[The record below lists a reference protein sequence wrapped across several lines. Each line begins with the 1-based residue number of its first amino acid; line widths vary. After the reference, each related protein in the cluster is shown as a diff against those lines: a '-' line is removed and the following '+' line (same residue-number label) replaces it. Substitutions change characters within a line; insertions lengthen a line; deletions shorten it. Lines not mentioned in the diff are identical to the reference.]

1 MVMRLIVPGVLVGLL
16 LWPGLA
22 CQTSS
27 GSERNPFTT
36 LVEVFGASSSTEDED
51 QTGAPAGAAADTGFR
66 ETMTVTFA
74 NDNAEAELN
83 VSFAAWVS
91 VSSIRTAEQQDAL
104 LAGGYVQLTSEVQL
118 GTAFALPPGT
128 FVYSGPGV
136 AGATPVR
143 LLAAQEDGD
152 GQPAVATFDI
162 ITPDVILAFSQP
174 PVSCDSVAF
183 FYTVDGEI
191 PRTPVGGGMDE
202 FGSATGSGPLK
213 TLAQIDV
220 YECEPFQPGV
230 FLRLGGGA
238 RMPNEFFEGDDVRFD
253 FFAGPDQ
260 NGDFANVT
268 IG

>member
-1 MVMRLIVPGVLVGLL
+1 MRLIVPGLLVGLL

-22 CQTSS
+22 CSVPS

-36 LVEVFGASSSTEDED
+36 LIEVFGASSFVEEED
-51 QTGAPAGAAADTGFR
+51 QTGGPGGVAADTGFR
-66 ETMTVTFA
+66 QTMTVTFA
-74 NDNAEAELN
+74 NNNGAAELN
-83 VSFAAWVS
+83 VSFAAWVN

-104 LAGGYVQLTSEVQL
+104 LAGGYVQLTREVQL
-118 GTAFALPPGT
+118 GTAFTLPPGT
-128 FVYSGPGV
+128 FIYSGPGV

-143 LLAAQEDGD
+143 LLAAQSDDG
-152 GQPAVATFDI
+152 GQPATAAFDI

-183 FYTVDGEI
+183 FYTVDGEVLNE
-191 PRTPVGGGMDE
+191 PRLGAG
-202 FGSATGSGPLK
+202 ATGSGPLK

-220 YECEPFQPGV
+220 YECEPFRPGV

-238 RMPNEFFEGDDVRFD
+238 RMPNELFEGNDVRFD
-253 FFAGPDQ
+253 FSAGPDQ

-268 IG
+268 IGL

>member
-1 MVMRLIVPGVLVGLL
+1 LLVGLL

-22 CQTSS
+22 CQFPS
-27 GSERNPFTT
+27 GSARNPFTT
-36 LVEVFGASSSTEDED
+36 LIEVFGASSFAEEEDE
-51 QTGAPAGAAADTGFR
+51 TGGPGGVAAEAGFR
-66 ETMTVTFA
+66 QTMTVTFA
-74 NDNAEAELN
+74 NNNGAAELN
-83 VSFAAWVS
+83 VSFAAWVN

-104 LAGGYVQLTSEVQL
+104 LAGGYVQLTREVQL
-118 GTAFALPPGT
+118 GTAFTLPPGT
-128 FVYSGPGV
+128 FIYSGPGV

-143 LLAAQEDGD
+143 LLAAQGDGN
-152 GQPAVATFDI
+152 GQPATAAFDI

-191 PRTPVGGGMDE
+191 PRDPLPGGLDVFE
-202 FGSATGSGPLK
+202 AATGGGPLK

-220 YECEPFQPGV
+220 YECEPFRPGV

-238 RMPNEFFEGDDVRFD
+238 RMSNELFEGNDVRFD

-260 NGDFANVT
+260 NGDFAQVT
-268 IG
+268 ISS

>member
-1 MVMRLIVPGVLVGLL
+1 MRLIVPGLLVGLL

-22 CQTSS
+22 CQIPS

-36 LVEVFGASSSTEDED
+36 LVELFGAASSAEEED
-51 QTGAPAGAAADTGFR
+51 QTGGPGGVAADTGFR
-66 ETMTVTFA
+66 QTMTLTFA
-74 NDNAEAELN
+74 NNHVAAELN
-83 VSFAAWVS
+83 VSFAAWVN

-104 LAGGYVQLTSEVQL
+104 LAGGYVQLTREVQL
-118 GTAFALPPGT
+118 GTAFTLPPGT

-143 LLAAQEDGD
+143 LLAAQDDGA
-152 GQPAVATFDI
+152 GQPATAAFDI

-191 PRTPVGGGMDE
+191 PRTPGGGLDA
-202 FGSATGSGPLK
+202 FGGATGSGPLK

-238 RMPNEFFEGDDVRFD
+238 RMPNELFEGNDVRFD

-260 NGDFANVT
+260 NGDFAIVM
-268 IG
+268 IGS

>member
-1 MVMRLIVPGVLVGLL
+1 MRLIVPGLLVGLL

-22 CQTSS
+22 CGVPS

-36 LVEVFGASSSTEDED
+36 LIEVFGASSSAEEQD
-51 QTGAPAGAAADTGFR
+51 QDGGPGGVAADTGFR
-66 ETMTVTFA
+66 QTMTVTFA
-74 NDNAEAELN
+74 NNNAAAELN
-83 VSFAAWVS
+83 VSFAAWVN

-104 LAGGYVQLTSEVQL
+104 LAGGYVQLTREVQL
-118 GTAFALPPGT
+118 GTAFTLPPGT
-128 FVYSGPGV
+128 FIYSGPGV

-143 LLAAQEDGD
+143 LLAAQGDGD
-152 GQPAVATFDI
+152 GQPTTEAFDI

-183 FYTVDGEI
+183 FYTVDGEVLNE
-191 PRTPVGGGMDE
+191 PGLGAG
-202 FGSATGSGPLK
+202 ATGAGPLK

-238 RMPNEFFEGDDVRFD
+238 RMSNEFFEGNDVRFD

-268 IG
+268 IGS

>member
-1 MVMRLIVPGVLVGLL
+1 V
-16 LWPGLA
+16 
-22 CQTSS
+22 
-27 GSERNPFTT
+27 N
-36 LVEVFGASSSTEDED
+36 
-51 QTGAPAGAAADTGFR
+51 
-66 ETMTVTFA
+66 
-74 NDNAEAELN
+74 
-83 VSFAAWVS
+83 

-104 LAGGYVQLTSEVQL
+104 LAGGYVQLTREVQL
-118 GTAFALPPGT
+118 GTAFTLPPGT
-128 FVYSGPGV
+128 FIYSGPGV

-143 LLAAQEDGD
+143 LLAAQGDGD
-152 GQPAVATFDI
+152 GQPTTEAFDI

-183 FYTVDGEI
+183 FYTVDGEVLNE
-191 PRTPVGGGMDE
+191 PGLGAG
-202 FGSATGSGPLK
+202 ATGAGPLK

-238 RMPNEFFEGDDVRFD
+238 RMSNEFFEGNDVRFD

-268 IG
+268 IGS